1 MKRAVFPSCSRAD
14 FTLIELLVV
23 VAIIVILAG
32 MLMPALSGAKARAV
46 SISCTSRLK
55 QIGTADSFYQ
65 SDYGYFCPITDKMSA
80 TVTWFGTG
88 KLSSGYD
95 FTGDGYLNG
104 YLKKAS
110 DGEKMMAQR
119 RTNVLFCPDASIEK
133 LLTKKGED
141 VTSASGGGYGAN
153 LGLHGWLGFMQV
165 GDGKAETYGYGM
177 KKPGSVKKASSLVS
191 FGDQMQ
197 GAVSM
202 ATTADFG
209 ESTAYLGHSV
219 DNVST
224 CFRHSGKSA
233 NIAWGDGHVSSEKP
247 AYLGSNPF
255 LVGGLDAFDSGTTRT
270 KHYSSDYEE
279 DDGA

>member
-1 MKRAVFPSCSRAD
+1 MQLFQVAVERN

-23 VAIIVILAG
+23 VAITAILADAV
-32 MLMPALSGAKARAV
+32 PALCAAKARAV

-133 LLTKKGED
+133 LLTKKGEMSPRLPAAAMEPILD
-141 VTSASGGGYGAN
+141 CTVGWDSCKSVTERRK
-153 LGLHGWLGFMQV
+153 L
-165 GDGKAETYGYGM
+165 T
-177 KKPGSVKKASSLVS
+177 
-191 FGDQMQ
+191 
-197 GAVSM
+197 
-202 ATTADFG
+202 ATA
-209 ESTAYLGHSV
+209 
-219 DNVST
+219 
-224 CFRHSGKSA
+224 
-233 NIAWGDGHVSSEKP
+233 
-247 AYLGSNPF
+247 
-255 LVGGLDAFDSGTTRT
+255 
-270 KHYSSDYEE
+270 
-279 DDGA
+279 